1 MLKARKIFE
10 HFYGFES
17 FFPFWQ
23 RLCLDSVYF
32 LLNCSEDYLIIYFC
46 SLILDTEHAHLDGIQ
61 IATMDHLRYC
71 SISNP
76 NIQKFIF
83 HLLYRITYHFS
94 LSLNNVLLVFD
105 ISPLH
110 TRGTNVR

>member
-23 RLCLDSVYF
+23 RLCVYF
-32 LLNCSEDYLIIYFC
+32 LLNCSEDYLIIYFL

-61 IATMDHLRYC
+61 IATVDHLRYC
-71 SISNP
+71 CTSNP

-83 HLLYRITYHFS
+83 HLLYKIMCHFS
-94 LSLNNVLLVFD
+94 LSE
-105 ISPLH
+105 
-110 TRGTNVR
+110 